1 MLCLSS
7 SPPLY
12 LKAQGKPVISAHEGI
27 THTNT
32 FTTFF
37 FPFKSY
43 SYTPAKR
50 QFEDDGME
58 RADLGTPRNSLALS
72 LPYHPLITYVY
83 EAIKKTFRDQT
94 TVRKGEGM

>member
-27 THTNT
+27 THTYN
-32 FTTFF
+32 FF
-37 FPFKSY
+37 FFFSFKTY